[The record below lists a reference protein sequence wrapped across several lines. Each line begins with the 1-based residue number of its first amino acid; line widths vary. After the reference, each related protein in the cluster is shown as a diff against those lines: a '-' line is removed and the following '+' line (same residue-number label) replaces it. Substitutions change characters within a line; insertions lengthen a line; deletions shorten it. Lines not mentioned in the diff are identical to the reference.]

1 MDATNDRT
9 YINLLKIIKMF
20 RKIED
25 CMLLGI
31 EANFKKEI
39 SGFLISL
46 KKDDKEEIVLLPL
59 DHLSEHKIVKYM
71 ELMISKF

>member
-1 MDATNDRT
+1 
-9 YINLLKIIKMF
+9 MF
-20 RKIED
+20 KNIEN

-59 DHLSEHKIVKYM
+59 DHLSEHKIV
-71 ELMISKF
+71 

>member
-1 MDATNDRT
+1 MDTTNDRT
-9 YINLLKIIKMF
+9 HIKLLKIIKMF

-39 SGFLISL
+39 SGFLITL
-46 KKDDKEEIVLLPL
+46 KKEDKEEIVLLPL

-71 ELMISKF
+71 DLMMSKL